1 MVKKIDYIPYNYL
14 KNSWEK
20 VVLNI
25 IKNNFKDN
33 QTKQLINKLYKS
45 YENRFYVN
53 SERDLTNI
61 KQVAKYIGRYLARPA
76 ITKYNKFVRYII

>member
-14 KNSWEK
+14 KKSWEK

-61 KQVAKYIGRYLARPA
+61 KQVAKYTGRYLARLV